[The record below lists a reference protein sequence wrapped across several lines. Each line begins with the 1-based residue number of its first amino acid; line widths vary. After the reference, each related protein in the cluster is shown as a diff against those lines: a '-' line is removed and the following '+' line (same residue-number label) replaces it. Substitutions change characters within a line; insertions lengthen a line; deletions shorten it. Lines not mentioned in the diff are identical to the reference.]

1 VLEIFFELLF
11 GPHLRLML
19 ALAIGSGLGV
29 GVGLLAAMCQW
40 LVMRRHIPD
49 AGRLIPAITAGWTL
63 AGLSGAILL
72 YVLNQR
78 VEVYRWNLPLQGIM
92 AAFVAGLVG
101 SGGPWIV
108 LRHWA
113 VAGTS
118 GRRWGASVLC
128 GTTLGAASAWLLAFV
143 AINGLG
149 TNLDG
154 RTWTLLLLSTLV
166 AGGLVEGAVYGRFVT
181 TGLRQVLA
189 AAPDSASQGP
199 PTPSRHR
206 QPL

>member
-1 VLEIFFELLF
+1 MPPVQAVWFGSEEKRRKVTRWYGVFAALAWAVLEIFFELLF

-101 SGGPWIV
+101 SGGPWVV

-118 GRRWGASVLC
+118 GRR
-128 GTTLGAASAWLLAFV
+128 
-143 AINGLG
+143 
-149 TNLDG
+149 
-154 RTWTLLLLSTLV
+154 
-166 AGGLVEGAVYGRFVT
+166 
-181 TGLRQVLA
+181 
-189 AAPDSASQGP
+189 
-199 PTPSRHR
+199 
-206 QPL
+206 